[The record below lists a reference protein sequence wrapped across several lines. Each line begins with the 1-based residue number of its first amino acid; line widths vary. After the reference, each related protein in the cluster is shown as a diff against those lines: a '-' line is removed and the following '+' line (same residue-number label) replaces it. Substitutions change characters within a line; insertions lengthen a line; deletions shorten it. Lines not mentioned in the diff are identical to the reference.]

1 MNDFEDF
8 LNASG
13 ETEDQHLAKRQPQQ
27 RQRGGSPSYRGGRG
41 GRGAGRGDDLGFG
54 RGGDPYASIEF
65 GAIEFAGELSRPK
78 SLGSKTKAGKHGGGE
93 RSEPASS
100 PSAMRGAA
108 RSKGGATPSAKSE
121 PAKAV
126 SDSESSGAAQSEA
139 EAQGGH
145 SLFASYKAD
154 IDQQLRESQEELK
167 RQEEERER
175 KKKEEEERKQAE
187 EAKRKEE
194 EKKKAEEAARL
205 EEEKKREAE
214 EAKKKE
220 QERKKREEEEA
231 KKEEERQRRE
241 AEEAKK
247 KEEAE
252 RQKCEEEEEE
262 EIRKQEE
269 QQRRE
274 AEAQNQE
281 RLRQEAEARKRE
293 EDRRREAEE
302 EQRKREEEQRRRE
315 AEEVKQEQK
324 RREAEAVK
332 VEESQ
337 KAKEAEVEKKEDK
350 TLPART
356 QVDVEKKKEDFYVL
370 FILEIVRTPTASL
383 APSSRAASP
392 SAPSVTF
399 PAPPDPS
406 PRIQSPS
413 PERPPP
419 PLPASRSPSPAS
431 QTFPPVPQSVP
442 PAPQLPRTESSSLS
456 PAVGAP
462 RVSVQSPPPPK
473 APQVAPQIA
482 PQAPQVASQPTR
494 SVSSPTPRAPQ
505 SNQAPRLPLPART
518 LEVPE
523 EGRTATNSLPF
534 MPHDLHSR
542 SASVTVPLGA
552 APGPA
557 HPSDRWC
564 LPCED
569 GKLLVLRSTESAEQQ
584 EMNAYWRS
592 QARGQVL
599 DPPRPERP
607 EANASL
613 LMSSATSERSAPSP
627 GSHGQSHA
635 PDPALLDLAQRVDRM
650 KLEACQGE
658 IQGLKKKLV
667 LLEEFNTDLA
677 KLKTTAEA
685 EAMQL
690 DEQLMRSRMENKKL
704 QDWNELQGC
713 PQQPGIAV
721 ARDERSEDGPRGT
734 GPGSSG
740 TDVSSGSAGKQAV
753 LSQRV
758 ASLTQELAGLREERD
773 TLKEDL
779 ALCGKEN
786 VDQTTSSTP
795 QKLKEQHVQHVS
807 PNALLG
813 RMQAELAMSEKM
825 LRACE
830 KENENLA
837 QQNRQLRQGARLQR
851 EEVDGRQLQLVAELN
866 AAKAEADA
874 NPASMRRLAEVEREL
889 VATKERAEEHA
900 RELERCREAKRQL
913 EREIIAGPP
922 PKAPNQELEQ
932 MEARCALAQ
941 SEVAE
946 MQEKL
951 RYYAQSQQAMEE
963 DRRQVEKLSE
973 ELRAAKTENGDLRRR
988 PGLKEASKKIAEL
1001 RRQNEELN
1009 ECLRKRNPDS
1019 ILALIKAC
1027 EPAPEEK
1034 RELRDL
1040 KGRIAELEA
1049 QLQERD
1055 AMYDRRI
1062 RGLRAQYD
1070 HMRHEYERRSETKR
1084 PGHLGPDLV
1093 EESRRVGPDH
1103 EAVLQARI
1111 KDLER
1116 QVEHTKSYYLTKLR
1130 KREPLVPPWK
1140 PSGKSATQNPSE
1152 TRQIQ
1157 QLQQQL
1163 QEREHRIAEL
1173 ESARAQSPRQ
1183 SPRQTYP
1190 VPTVPTVPAVP
1201 GYPSPPAPP
1210 APERTAASSLIRLF
1224 MASPE
1229 GSAMVALCTAQHWLA
1244 QSMRLERYDEVAAH
1258 AEMLIPIF
1266 LAAESAAKG
1275 SGEAVEMDM
1284 SCGTHRVLLQHDALR
1299 LEMPL
1304 LPSRVWNAW
1313 RHAMQRVAVI
1323 ASQASLAATHRPK
1336 VQLLEA
1342 IAELRQSA
1350 EAVIQQL
1357 LPDGPAPGESMLPRL
1372 SLEAVREDLDQ
1383 RCEDQAL
1390 EGGGIFEVVGRGR
1403 GTGRLGSSFALG
1415 RASSSS
1421 GALWHL
1427 KAM

>member
-1 MNDFEDF
+1 
-8 LNASG
+8 
-13 ETEDQHLAKRQPQQ
+13 
-27 RQRGGSPSYRGGRG
+27 
-41 GRGAGRGDDLGFG
+41 
-54 RGGDPYASIEF
+54 
-65 GAIEFAGELSRPK
+65 
-78 SLGSKTKAGKHGGGE
+78 
-93 RSEPASS
+93 
-100 PSAMRGAA
+100 
-108 RSKGGATPSAKSE
+108 
-121 PAKAV
+121 
-126 SDSESSGAAQSEA
+126 
-139 EAQGGH
+139 
-145 SLFASYKAD
+145 
-154 IDQQLRESQEELK
+154 
-167 RQEEERER
+167 
-175 KKKEEEERKQAE
+175 
-187 EAKRKEE
+187 
-194 EKKKAEEAARL
+194 
-205 EEEKKREAE
+205 
-214 EAKKKE
+214 
-220 QERKKREEEEA
+220 
-231 KKEEERQRRE
+231 
-241 AEEAKK
+241 
-247 KEEAE
+247 
-252 RQKCEEEEEE
+252 
-262 EIRKQEE
+262 
-269 QQRRE
+269 
-274 AEAQNQE
+274 
-281 RLRQEAEARKRE
+281 
-293 EDRRREAEE
+293 
-302 EQRKREEEQRRRE
+302 
-315 AEEVKQEQK
+315 
-324 RREAEAVK
+324 
-332 VEESQ
+332 
-337 KAKEAEVEKKEDK
+337 
-350 TLPART
+350 
-356 QVDVEKKKEDFYVL
+356 
-370 FILEIVRTPTASL
+370 
-383 APSSRAASP
+383 
-392 SAPSVTF
+392 
-399 PAPPDPS
+399 
-406 PRIQSPS
+406 
-413 PERPPP
+413 
-419 PLPASRSPSPAS
+419 
-431 QTFPPVPQSVP
+431 
-442 PAPQLPRTESSSLS
+442 
-456 PAVGAP
+456 
-462 RVSVQSPPPPK
+462 
-473 APQVAPQIA
+473 
-482 PQAPQVASQPTR
+482 
-494 SVSSPTPRAPQ
+494 
-505 SNQAPRLPLPART
+505 
-518 LEVPE
+518 
-523 EGRTATNSLPF
+523 

-542 SASVTVPLGA
+542 SASTAPLGA

-599 DPPRPERP
+599 DPPRPD
-607 EANASL
+607 ANASL

-685 EAMQL
+685 QAMQL

-704 QDWNELQGC
+704 QDALNNQASQLREMREAKMAQEEQVQEAQEQMSAAA
-713 PQQPGIAV
+713 QQVVEAT
-721 ARDERSEDGPRGT
+721 S
-734 GPGSSG
+734 
-740 TDVSSGSAGKQAV
+740 KQAV

-795 QKLKEQHVQHVS
+795 QKLKEQHVS

-866 AAKAEADA
+866 AAKAEAAA

-922 PKAPNQELEQ
+922 PKPPNQELEQ
-932 MEARCALAQ
+932 MEARCVLAQ

-1070 HMRHEYERRSETKR
+1070 HMRHEYERRSESKR
-1084 PGHLGPDLV
+1084 LGPDLV
-1093 EESRRVGPDH
+1093 EESIRRVGPDH

-1140 PSGKSATQNPSE
+1140 PGGKSTAHTQNPSE

-1157 QLQQQL
+1157 HLQQQL
-1163 QEREHRIAEL
+1163 QEREQRIAEL
-1173 ESARAQSPRQ
+1173 ENCTRAQSSQSPQSPRQ
-1183 SPRQTYP
+1183 MAYP
-1190 VPTVPTVPAVP
+1190 PPPTVPAVP
-1201 GYPSPPAPP
+1201 GYPPPAPP
-1210 APERTAASSLIRLF
+1210 AHPSPAVASSLIRLF

-1275 SGEAVEMDM
+1275 SGEPVEMDM
-1284 SCGTHRVLLQHDALR
+1284 SYGTHRVLLQHDALR

-1323 ASQASLAATHRPK
+1323 ASQASLGATHRPK
-1336 VQLLEA
+1336 VQLQEA
-1342 IAELRQSA
+1342 MAELRQSA

-1357 LPDGPAPGESMLPRL
+1357 LPDGHPGPAPGESMLPRL

-1383 RCEDQAL
+1383 RCEDQVSSRLLEEAEAQAGLDHRLPWAELLAVLVRSGISKQCVDLCRLAARPDFSVSLTELRCLWRGEDAQPGQAYAGLFKALARIRLAVSRDPAVLAQLERAAVAGFLPRGDFMEALRSLPCALSLEERHQIASLFSPAGDVRRVCYPLFLHSVVPERFEEAVAMHSVKKADGRLEAL
-1390 EGGGIFEVVGRGR
+1390 ETEWQSRLEEAKAESRRLHDQLHRQEVRSAEQAREIAILGAEGPSQAVR
-1403 GTGRLGSSFALG
+1403 RLQGEVAMLESKVLEQQAIQSAAARKSEIAL
-1415 RASSSS
+1415 RAELDVKNHEVSTLKRALEARDSEVCRYEAEL
-1421 GALWHL
+1421 GAIIAELNVL
-1427 KAM
+1427 REKPCS